1 MLASV
6 EPEVLEFK
14 QNLTNFIEDFDKK
27 QDTDEVFDTI
37 DTFAS
42 ITDHYLNLSDEEI
55 TPDSKFIKKLL
66 NKYHAEDVE
75 NHFRK
80 NFAKSADNL
89 EFLFDTAKDYL
100 DKSLLDW
107 YEKFKGINDFVEQI
121 EALSEFIKL
130 L

>member
-14 QNLTNFIEDFDKK
+14 QNLTKFIEDFDKK
-27 QDTDEVFDTI
+27 DSNDIFDSINTI
-37 DTFAS
+37 VS
-42 ITDHYLNLSDEEI
+42 ISDHYLNLSDEEI
-55 TPDSKFIKKLL
+55 MPEPKLIKKLL

-75 NHFRK
+75 DHFRK
-80 NFAKSADNL
+80 NFAKYADNL
-89 EFLFDTAKDYL
+89 ASLFDRAKDYL
-100 DKSLLDW
+100 DKPWLDW

-121 EALSEFIKL
+121 EALSEFVKL